1 MATISTLTFPSGRR
15 LEKITSIKES
25 PTLSFYTAEE
35 HVTDS
40 VDDFHS
46 SEETVRPVWLAISN
60 QADDKT
66 LQLWKDWSRSVK
78 GSYGNGNDNYGVEC
92 KEAAIIDN
100 RLAAV
105 LSLDDAQLTEK
116 FPDANG
122 ESFVSSLC
130 YMAIQLDGLGFSFKN
145 WNWSNIVQIGDYWKL
160 TPSLS
165 MERTSASNPKQ
176 ALTRLGKW
184 LTRINAP
191 FLQTQP
197 ARSIV
202 EMIASGRIT
211 DAFPEEIIYEEFW
224 KPLSQDEEPL
234 QLSLTQSQNTIRLE
248 WESTSGEVLLLHTNG
263 KKKAQPGQYIWSDD
277 IEQYGTPLTE
287 VSGINQIIDSDAG
300 TAQWNRPQDNSKYQ
314 TMTITPAVRRD
325 NWFELGV
332 PVVVGGPEEA
342 NLLGAYY
349 DNDSKE
355 IVLSPSWSD
364 DKNVTKLYV
373 VVRQDRFAQNI
384 HDAQPDVP
392 PFIIERRLINHPIR
406 KRIKPSS
413 QYYVVI
419 YNAVTVGNKVYFS
432 AGQADSCRK
441 TILNACR

>member
-1 MATISTLTFPSGRR
+1 M
-15 LEKITSIKES
+15 
-25 PTLSFYTAEE
+25 SFYTAEE

-66 LQLWKDWSRSVK
+66 LQLWKDWSRCVK

-105 LSLDDAQLTEK
+105 LSLEDAQLTDG
-116 FPDANG
+116 FPDSKG

-130 YMAIQLDGLGFSFKN
+130 YMAIQLDSIGFSFKS
-145 WNWSNIVQIGDYWKL
+145 WNWSNIVQVDDYWKL

-165 MERTSASNPKQ
+165 MERTAAPNPKL

-184 LTRINAP
+184 LVRINAP

-202 EMIASGRIT
+202 EMIASGRIP
-211 DAFPEEIIYEEFW
+211 DEFPEEIIYEEFW
-224 KPLSQDEEPL
+224 KPLDQDAEPL
-234 QLSLTQSQNTIRLE
+234 QLNLTQNQTAIRLE
-248 WESTSGEVLLLHTNG
+248 WESTNDEILLLQTNG
-263 KKKAQPGQYIWSDD
+263 KKKTLPGQYIWSDD
-277 IEQYGTPLTE
+277 IDQYGTPLTG
-287 VSGINQIIDSDAG
+287 VSGINPVIDSDAG
-300 TAQWNRPQDNSKYQ
+300 TAQWNRPLDNSKYQ
-314 TMTITPAVRRD
+314 TMTITPVVRRD
-325 NWFELGV
+325 NWFEWGV

-342 NLLGAYY
+342 VLQGAYY
-349 DNDSKE
+349 DYDSKE

-373 VVRQDRFAQNI
+373 VVRQDRFAQNV

-392 PFIIERRLINHPIR
+392 PFIIKRQLINHPIH
-406 KRIKPSS
+406 KRFIPSS

-432 AGQADSCRK
+432 AGQAESCRK
-441 TILNACR
+441 TILNAFR